1 MLSFFVVLSI
11 HRYLGEEE
19 QGLGGLSHH
28 HTCTPYPQPLLR
40 CVQDALY
47 SHLMTVKAFF
57 LQTLAVLTPAEL
69 GVTKE

>member
-1 MLSFFVVLSI
+1 MLSFFCSADHSQVS
-11 HRYLGEEE
+11 
-19 QGLGGLSHH
+19 GGGGTGTGGPQPPRHMH
-28 HTCTPYPQPLLR
+28 PYPQPLLR